1 MKKMFIAALA
11 VATGLACAA
20 PAIAQAASAGGAA
33 AAKPPVVALVA
44 AVGNQIEYV
53 RQRQGTGSHIEP
65 FGRKLVTI
73 DSQALN
79 FAVLRGLDQ
88 AVAEAEPEAQ
98 RVMLKWT
105 PPTEVM
111 AALEQ
116 ALPQKREEIVVESL
130 RTHLRTLPERAQW
143 DRIEAIVPCYFYPG
157 MRGMATKLVGIGVF
171 IQPLAGSTADF
182 DDNGEL
188 MQNLSAEQE
197 GHNRT
202 IDPNTGAHGRSST
215 YVAPYMYFNRL
226 TIDARTLQVLA
237 TKRQF
242 DNTKYADPNSTARD
256 VGQQMSMAQLMGK
269 LLETVERSAY
279 KSVRGTSSEVTV
291 TNPVELPDRPASA
304 PR

>member
-11 VATGLACAA
+11 VAAGIACAGHA
-20 PAIAQAASAGGAA
+20 RAQSPAA
-33 AAKPPVVALVA
+33 ARPQVVALVA

-53 RQRQGTGSHIEP
+53 RQRQGTGSHLEP

-88 AVAEAEPEAQ
+88 AIAEGEPDAQ

-105 PPTEVM
+105 PPPEVM
-111 AALEQ
+111 KALEQ
-116 ALPQKREEIVVESL
+116 AIPQKREEIVVESL

-143 DRIEAIVPCYFYPG
+143 DRIEAIVPSYFYPG

-171 IQPLAGSTADF
+171 VQPLQGSKIDF
-182 DDNGEL
+182 DDNGEVN
-188 MQNLSAEQE
+188 MQTLSAEQE

-226 TIDARTLQVLA
+226 TIDARTLQVVA

-256 VGQQMSMAQLMGK
+256 VGQQMPMEQLLGK

-279 KSVRGTSSEVTV
+279 KSVRGTNAEVTV
-291 TNPVELPDRPASA
+291 TTPVEVPAKPASA